1 MQSYQQNNLV
11 TDSINIY
18 VYTII
23 SEASMSFWNTI
34 GKIIKT
40 AGQSVGQLSVIVH
53 PENNAI
59 ELTPFA
65 LKAVKTMVEYKS
77 DLIQNIAFSDSEIT
91 VTVEKMF
98 ITHTLVINEAL
109 INIDNNDIDITV
121 HLAKGIPLLLQG
133 VGGQI
138 VATVINS
145 ILGIS
150 GEASSVHLNGTVIT
164 YSMPKSK
171 LGLLS
176 QITLQHTIADTEFFV
191 QPHNSSVIVS
201 YPADGIVKPE
211 IASLFNSL
219 LSTSRPGQ
227 ISSQDK

>member
-1 MQSYQQNNLV
+1 MG
-11 TDSINIY
+11 
-18 VYTII
+18 
-23 SEASMSFWNTI
+23 FWNTI

-40 AGQSVGQLSVIVH
+40 AGQSVGQLSIIVH

-77 DLIQNIAFSDSEIT
+77 DLIQNIAFSDSTIT

-98 ITHTLVINEAL
+98 MTHTLVINEAL

-121 HLAKGIPLLLQG
+121 HLAKGIPLILQG
-133 VGGQI
+133 IGGQI

-145 ILGIS
+145 ILGLS
-150 GEASSVHLNGTVIT
+150 GDAASVHLNGTVIT

-176 QITLQHTIADTEFFV
+176 QISLQHTLADTEFFV
-191 QPHNSSVIVS
+191 QPHDSSVLVY
-201 YPADGIVKPE
+201 YPAEGIVKPE
-211 IASLFNSL
+211 IASIFNSL
-219 LSTSRPGQ
+219 LPISRPVQ
-227 ISSQDK
+227 IPSQDK

>member
-1 MQSYQQNNLV
+1 M
-11 TDSINIY
+11 TDRINMY
-18 VYTII
+18 VYEI
-23 SEASMSFWNTI
+23 SEASMGFWNTI

-40 AGQSVGQLSVIVH
+40 AGQSVGQLSIIVH

-77 DLIQNIAFSDSEIT
+77 DLIQNIAFSDSTIT

-98 ITHTLVINEAL
+98 MTHTLVINEAL
-109 INIDNNDIDITV
+109 INIDTNDIDITV
-121 HLAKGIPLLLQG
+121 HLAKGIPLILQG
-133 VGGQI
+133 IGGQI

-145 ILGIS
+145 ILGLS
-150 GEASSVHLNGTVIT
+150 GDAASVDLHGTVIT
-164 YSMPKSK
+164 YSMPKTK

-176 QITLQHTIADTEFFV
+176 QISLQHTLADTEFFV
-191 QPHNSSVIVS
+191 QPHNRSVLVY

-211 IASLFNSL
+211 IASIFNSL
-219 LSTSRPGQ
+219 LPISRPVQ
-227 ISSQDK
+227 IPSQDK